1 MRKAQ
6 TLREKI
12 ARETLAL
19 SAGLTCSAIDILVLA
34 AAVSGG
40 LILCGP
46 RGKDLYAE
54 KKLKQALSL
63 SEMIFRKYQQTRFR
77 NSLAHAAAKGFFAN
91 IDLNRYELTSLGKK
105 HFHDLLPSYKQPQ
118 KWDGRLWLITYD
130 IDERRRRSRDAF
142 RRQLSII
149 GCGMVQQSVWLSVK
163 DPRQWLAPYVDQYRL
178 HGRVIISCLG
188 RDGSFGEE
196 DIVNIVQRIFEI
208 KKLSKRYETWAR
220 GMEKITT
227 PELQFK
233 ALQYWAI
240 LKQDPIL
247 PKELLPEDWIGE
259 KARIIFENDIMPR
272 LQFIPKSL
280 C

>member
-1 MRKAQ
+1 MQKAQ
-6 TLREKI
+6 TIRKKI

-19 SAGLTCSAIDILVLA
+19 SAGLTCSAVDILVLA
-34 AAVSGG
+34 AAISGG
-40 LILCGP
+40 LIICGP

-63 SEMIFRKYQQTRFR
+63 SEMIFRKYQQSRFR

-91 IDLNRYELTSLGKK
+91 IGLNKYELTSLGKK
-105 HFHDLLPSYKQPQ
+105 HFRDLLPSYKQPK

-142 RRQLSII
+142 RRELSVI
-149 GCGMVQQSVWLSVK
+149 GCGMFQQSVWLSVK
-163 DPRQWLAPYVDQYRL
+163 DPRKWLLPYVDRYRL

-188 RDGSFGEE
+188 RDGSLGEE
-196 DIVNIVQRIFEI
+196 DISRVVQRIFEI
-208 KKLSKRYETWAR
+208 KKLSRRYETWIR
-220 GMEKITT
+220 GVKNITT

-233 ALQYWAI
+233 TLQYWAI
-240 LKQDPIL
+240 IKKDPML
-247 PKELLPEDWIGE
+247 PKELLPEDWNGE
-259 KARIIFENDIMPR
+259 KARTVFENIIMPK
-272 LQFIPKSL
+272 LKFIPQML